1 MKSKL
6 LSLCLSIVMAIGIWI
21 YVITVVSPESQDTFR
36 DIPVQLQSVALLEER
51 GLVITNVGDTA
62 VSLQLSGNRTDL
74 IQVNSGNIR
83 VYADVSKIYEAGVH
97 EVAYA
102 VSFGGSVS
110 NGALEIQSRFPDT
123 IQVTVEKKVS
133 KKLDVTVDY
142 QGAVPEGYLTDEAN
156 IQLSTNSVIV
166 SGPQSVLDRIAG
178 AKISIDLSNRTETI
192 SATYPFVLVDAA
204 GNPVS
209 DSTITTDANTIYV
222 NLKISQFKQVPV
234 KFDVLYNGGAT
245 PQNASVVSSVDSI
258 QIVGH
263 KNLLADI
270 HEIHLGTI
278 DLSQYPE
285 DTTRRIDVNLP
296 DGVSGIAFV
305 DVAIKFTG
313 LETKTLLV
321 SKFVPVNVPD
331 GMGVTFQQKPLNVT
345 IRGTRAEL
353 AKITE
358 DDVVAQ
364 VDFST
369 TREGASTMPAKIV
382 INADKQTNAGAV
394 KSYTVEANMQRAQ

>member
-21 YVITVVSPESQDTFR
+21 YVITVVSPESHDTFR
-36 DIPVQLQSVALLEER
+36 DIPVQMQSVALLEER
-51 GLVITNVGDTA
+51 GLVITDVSHTE

-97 EVAYA
+97 EVAYSVA
-102 VSFGGSVS
+102 FNGSVS
-110 NGALEIQSRFPDT
+110 NGALEIQSRSPDT

-133 KKLDVTVDY
+133 KKLDITVAY

-156 IQLSTNSVIV
+156 IQLSTNSVII
-166 SGPQSVLDRIAG
+166 SGPQSVLNRIAG
-178 AKISIDLSNRTETI
+178 AQITIDLSNRTETI
-192 SATYPFVLVDAA
+192 SATYPFVLVDDA
-204 GNPVS
+204 GEPVS
-209 DSTITTDANTIYV
+209 DGTITPDVNTVYV

-245 PQNASVVSSVDSI
+245 PQNASVVPSVDSI

-270 HEIHLGTI
+270 SQIHLGTI

-285 DTTRRIDVNLP
+285 DITQRFTVDLP

-305 DVAIKFTG
+305 DVAIQFTG
-313 LETKTLLV
+313 LETKTLQV
-321 SKFVPVNVPD
+321 SKFVAVNVPD
-331 GMGVTFQQKPLNVT
+331 GMVVTFQQKPLNVT
-345 IRGTRAEL
+345 VRGARAEL
-353 AKITE
+353 DAITE
-358 DDVVAQ
+358 DDIVVE

-369 TREGASTMPAKIV
+369 TREGASTMQAKIV
-382 INADKQTNAGAV
+382 INTDKQTNVGAV
-394 KSYTVEANMQRAQ
+394 KSYTVEANMQRA